1 MEMYTVNYRATTE
14 VLKKKYNCMLRQKRK
29 WIYTKYSVKTKGE
42 RKRVKDKK
50 ETHIKSNE

>member
-1 MEMYTVNYRATTE
+1 MYTVNYRAITKG
-14 VLKKKYNCMLRQKRK
+14 LKKKYNCMLRQKRK

-42 RKRVKDKK
+42 IKRVKDKK

>member
-1 MEMYTVNYRATTE
+1 MYTVNYRATTK
-14 VLKKKYNCMLRQKRK
+14 VLKKKYNSMLRQKRK

-42 RKRVKDKK
+42 RKKVKDKK